1 MNAGDE
7 IVYICRKAL
16 VNNEPLTKF
25 EFVRLRDALARS
37 EIRLENTSPEEW
49 AGLQVSWQNML
60 RAKFFAQGG
69 V

>member
-1 MNAGDE
+1 MNAEDE
-7 IVYICRKAL
+7 LVYICKKVL
-16 VNNEPLTKF
+16 VKNEPLTRQ
-25 EFVRLRDALARS
+25 EFIRLRDAWARS